1 MSAATHFT
9 GEMIMNDTIAAI
21 STPFGRGGIAVIRVS
36 GENAVE
42 AAGKVFVPASG
53 KKLGD
58 IPANTA
64 VHGAIIKSGRTIDD
78 GLCTVFRAPRSYTGE
93 DVAEISCH
101 GGILLTERVLEALFE
116 AGARQAGAGEFTR
129 RAFTAGKL
137 SLSQAEAVGML
148 IDAANDDQI
157 TLAAAQER
165 GVFRK
170 KADELYEKLKTI
182 VTNVYATIDFPDE
195 DLSEMSEKELVES
208 LTGLKNEL
216 SALRASYDSARAV
229 TEGIRT
235 VIVGKPNTGKS
246 SLLNRLLGRDRAI
259 VTDIAGTTR
268 DTLEETIRLG
278 HVMLRLVD
286 TAGIHETDDAV
297 EKIGVDRSLC
307 ALEGA
312 ELILAVFDGSES
324 LDGEDEAL
332 ISLLEKYP
340 AVKLGIIN
348 KSDLGKIPSLPF
360 EHTVSISAKTG
371 DGISELKK
379 MIENLFAVGDID
391 RLAANAVILSA
402 RQNASVT
409 RALRFTESALGALE
423 NGFSPDTVGLE
434 LESALCE
441 LSELDGRRVS
451 EEIVDGI
458 FHRFCVG
465 K

>member
-1 MSAATHFT
+1 
-9 GEMIMNDTIAAI
+9 
-21 STPFGRGGIAVIRVS
+21 
-36 GENAVE
+36 
-42 AAGKVFVPASG
+42 
-53 KKLGD
+53 
-58 IPANTA
+58 
-64 VHGAIIKSGRTIDD
+64 
-78 GLCTVFRAPRSYTGE
+78 
-93 DVAEISCH
+93 
-101 GGILLTERVLEALFE
+101 
-116 AGARQAGAGEFTR
+116 
-129 RAFTAGKL
+129 
-137 SLSQAEAVGML
+137 ML

-195 DLSEMSEKELVES
+195 DLSEMSEKELIES

-286 TAGIHETDDAV
+286 TAGIHETEDAV
-297 EKIGVDRSLC
+297 EKIGVDRSLG

-371 DGISELKK
+371 DGIGELKK

>member
-1 MSAATHFT
+1 
-9 GEMIMNDTIAAI
+9 MNDTIAAI

-42 AAGKVFVPASG
+42 VTGKVFVPASG
-53 KKLGD
+53 KKLSD

-64 VHGAIIKSGRTIDD
+64 VHGAIIKAGRTIDD

-165 GVFRK
+165 GLFRR
-170 KADELYEKLKTI
+170 KADELYEKLKMI

-216 SALRASYDSARAV
+216 SALCASYDSARAV

-246 SLLNRLLGRDRAI
+246 SLLNRLLGHDRAI

-268 DTLEETIRLG
+268 DTLEETIQLG

-360 EHTVSISAKTG
+360 EHSVSISAKTG